1 MYVIGLTG
9 NIATGK
15 STVAWIL
22 QDLGAHLI
30 DADALVHRLM
40 EPGTEVS
47 RQVVEAFGEEM
58 AGRGGAIDRS
68 RLGELVFT
76 DPDSLREL
84 EGIVHPA
91 VARDVESLLQ
101 RIEEDSG
108 NGDSAVPE
116 EEPAEPV
123 VVLEAIKLF
132 ESGLAEECDV
142 VWVVASARELQQ
154 ERLVRHRRL
163 SPRQAAARIDAQPPQ
178 YEKMKLA
185 DVLIYNEGSLD
196 ELRDR
201 VEEEWRQ
208 VLAKLGKG

>member
-15 STVAWIL
+15 STVGWML

-47 RQVVEAFGEEM
+47 KQVVEAFGEEM
-58 AGRGGAIDRS
+58 AGRGGEIDRS
-68 RLGELVFT
+68 KLGDLVFS
-76 DPDSLREL
+76 DPESLRRL

-91 VARDVESLLQ
+91 VAVDVESLLQ
-101 RIEEDSG
+101 RIEAEDSG
-108 NGDSAVPE
+108 NGDSPGGE
-116 EEPAEPV
+116 DEPAEPV

-132 ESGLAEECDV
+132 ESSLAEECDV
-142 VWVVASARELQQ
+142 VWVVASARELQL

-163 SPRQAAARIDAQPPQ
+163 SPKEAAARIDAQPPQ
-178 YEKMKLA
+178 YESSPLT
-185 DVLIYNEGSLD
+185 
-196 ELRDR
+196 
-201 VEEEWRQ
+201 
-208 VLAKLGKG
+208 